1 MAPEIPL
8 GGQRPASYVFD
19 ALVEQHANA
28 PAEAATRDRRDRAA

>member
-19 ALVEQHANA
+19 ALVEQQANA